1 MESQSNIIP
10 MTDALK
16 IRMQASRLL
25 VEHGRG
31 QPNFLSCALQIEYLN
46 LALSQRPKTFS
57 EYVIQ
62 ELSK

>member
-1 MESQSNIIP
+1 MIE

-25 VEHGRG
+25 VERGRG
-31 QPNFLSCALQIEYLN
+31 QPNFLSTALQIEYLN

-57 EYVIQ
+57 EYVIEQ
-62 ELSK
+62 LEDK

>member
-1 MESQSNIIP
+1 MIE

-16 IRMQASRLL
+16 IRMQARRLL
-25 VEHGRG
+25 VEHAPAGA
-31 QPNFLSCALQIEYLN
+31 NWLSWALQLEYLN
-46 LALSQRPKTFS
+46 LSIAQRPKTFS